1 MVARGKF
8 RRTTP
13 EIYLARKFRDSVS
26 EFWCIAERARY
37 LPRSAWKI
45 MANRHIEDKG
55 GCMMSELTTRA
66 TSPVIL
72 YTTGDGKVTVDVW
85 FANDNFW
92 LTQKAM
98 AELFGV
104 KTPAVNKHLKNVF
117 TTGELVEDSV
127 ISILETTAADG
138 KTYATRFYNLDA
150 VIAVGYRVN
159 SVKATH
165 FRIWATQT
173 LREYMVKGFALND
186 EMLKNG
192 RAFGQ
197 DYFDE
202 LLERIREIRASERR
216 AYQKIADVF
225 EQCSSD
231 YQSNGEETQLFF
243 QMVQNKLHFAST
255 GQTAAEIV
263 HGRADANKP
272 FMGLTTW
279 KNAPRGKILKGD
291 VAVAKNYLNEAEVGK
306 LNRLVA
312 MFIDFA
318 EVRALDR
325 KVMAMKDWLGW
336 VARFLD
342 FTDQQVLENAGKISQ
357 EMARTKA
364 HAEYEKFRVQ
374 QDLDYQSDF
383 DLKLARYLKG
393 EGKQ

>member
-1 MVARGKF
+1 
-8 RRTTP
+8 
-13 EIYLARKFRDSVS
+13 
-26 EFWCIAERARY
+26 
-37 LPRSAWKI
+37 
-45 MANRHIEDKG
+45 
-55 GCMMSELTTRA
+55 MSELTSRT

-72 YTTGDGKVTVDVW
+72 YTTGDGRVTVDVW
-85 FANDNFW
+85 FSADNFW
-92 LTQKAM
+92 LTQKTM

-104 KTPAVNKHLKNVF
+104 KTPAVNKHLKNIF
-117 TTGELVEDSV
+117 SAGELVEDSV
-127 ISILETTAADG
+127 VSVLETTAADS

-165 FRIWATQT
+165 FRIWATQA
-173 LREYMVKGFALND
+173 LREYMVKGFVLND

-231 YQSNGEETQLFF
+231 YQSNSEETQLFF

-255 GQTAAEIV
+255 GKTAAEIV
-263 HGRADANKP
+263 HSRADANNP

-279 KNAPRGKILKGD
+279 KNAPRGKIIKSD
-291 VAVAKNYLNEAEVGK
+291 VTIAKNYLSEAELDK
-306 LNRLVA
+306 LNRLVS

-318 EVRALDR
+318 EMRALDR
-325 KVMAMKDWLGW
+325 KIMAMKDWLEW
-336 VARFLD
+336 VKRFLD
-342 FTDQQVLENAGKISQ
+342 FTDQQVLENSGKISQ

-374 QDLDYQSDF
+374 QDLDYHSDF
-383 DLKLARYLKG
+383 DLRLARYLKG
-393 EGKQ
+393 EV

>member
-1 MVARGKF
+1 
-8 RRTTP
+8 
-13 EIYLARKFRDSVS
+13 
-26 EFWCIAERARY
+26 
-37 LPRSAWKI
+37 
-45 MANRHIEDKG
+45 
-55 GCMMSELTTRA
+55 MSELTTRQ

-92 LTQKAM
+92 LTQKMM

-104 KTPAVNKHLKNVF
+104 KTPAVNKHLKNIF
-117 TTGELVEDSV
+117 ATGELVEDAVVSV
-127 ISILETTAADG
+127 LETTAADG

-159 SVKATH
+159 SIKATH

-173 LREYMVKGFALND
+173 LREYMVKGFVLND

-231 YQSNGEETQLFF
+231 YQSNSEETQLFF

-263 HGRADANKP
+263 HSRADANKP

-291 VAVAKNYLNEAEVGK
+291 VAVAKNYLNEAEMDK
-306 LNRLVA
+306 LNRLVS

-336 VARFLD
+336 VERFLD

-357 EMARTKA
+357 EMAHVKA

-383 DLKLARYLKG
+383 DLKLAHYLKG
-393 EGKQ
+393 EGKP

>member
-1 MVARGKF
+1 
-8 RRTTP
+8 
-13 EIYLARKFRDSVS
+13 
-26 EFWCIAERARY
+26 
-37 LPRSAWKI
+37 
-45 MANRHIEDKG
+45 MANRHIEGKG

-72 YTTGDGKVTVDVW
+72 YATGDGKVTVDVW

-104 KTPAVNKHLKNVF
+104 KTPAVNKHLKNIF
-117 TTGELVEDSV
+117 TSGELVEDSV

-159 SVKATH
+159 SIKATH

-173 LREYMVKGFALND
+173 LREYMVKGFVLND

-291 VAVAKNYLNEAEVGK
+291 VAVAKNYLNEVEVGK

-325 KVMAMKDWLGW
+325 KIMTMKDWLGW
-336 VARFLD
+336 VKRFLD

-364 HAEYEKFRVQ
+364 HAEYEKFRVH
-374 QDLDYQSDF
+374 QDLDYLSDF
-383 DLKLARYLKG
+383 DLRLAGYLKG